1 LLGFWPANYQESSA
15 CSQEGMD
22 QGLRQQT
29 TCSATAVCHREGGL
43 QRPDNS
49 MQAGSLQDHRQ
60 SPLQHAG
67 GGQREHAC
75 IHEVA
80 KKLPA
85 CGCLK
90 AFQTLLLCH
99 SVQCATG
106 GHTPCHTLSQCTIQL
121 IRDEAIQHRRRLL
134 SAALGPKSPRRK
146 SNHKPYSSS
155 LEQQCPGGSVLEEFV
170 D

>member
-1 LLGFWPANYQESSA
+1 
-15 CSQEGMD
+15 
-22 QGLRQQT
+22 
-29 TCSATAVCHREGGL
+29 
-43 QRPDNS
+43 
-49 MQAGSLQDHRQ
+49 MQAGSLQYHRQ

-146 SNHKPYSSS
+146 FNHKPYSSS
-155 LEQQCPGGSVLEEFV
+155 LEPQCPGGSVLEEFV
-170 D
+170 DSSTVSPRLTALQGLSSNNRSSMFSMKRKEEVFVGTFKPDLK